1 MYQILLYI
9 HFEFFVTFECSFFC
23 RISFENT
30 ELCIKMDD
38 GDGMLLYMNEELSQK
53 QTHVIFLDFLE
64 KSLEKT
70 SKTMEVY

>member
-1 MYQILLYI
+1 M
-9 HFEFFVTFECSFFC
+9 FFFC

-38 GDGMLLYMNEELSQK
+38 GDGMLLYMNEKLSQK
-53 QTHVIFLDFLE
+53 QTHVIFLDFMEKCLE
-64 KSLEKT
+64 KA